1 MPVACGTSFLREGN
15 LEGFLH
21 SIREGRRKRGGE
33 CEGGAVTSYRLPSFP
48 RHEEGA
54 KAEAGKGRCERRRRV
69 WEGAKKEGRGRR
81 KASEGV
87 KKEGGREEDG

>member
-1 MPVACGTSFLREGN
+1 MPVACGTSFLREGD

-54 KAEAGKGRCERRRRV
+54 KAEAGKGRCERRRRRV

-87 KKEGGREEDG
+87 KKEGGREDG